1 MDDNGVLVVFD
12 LQDSTPVKCDSVAA
26 MSEFNITINLDLT
39 PIVGNRKRT
48 KKGKRTRD
56 RKKMRHMRNGR
67 QLETKGN
74 QKRSNLPK
82 RGSKYDAAQ
91 SSQNGALRRHPP
103 LSTSTQPKGC
113 PPNRTA
119 DPSNAT
125 PDSSVS
131 TGSHSPSIL
140 TGSRDDSSSSSVVS
154 LHKPAA
160 TPLLAGIPSNYLAI
174 DCEMVGTGPKGS
186 VSQLGRCSLV
196 SYDGDVVYDKF
207 IKPPMPVTDYRT
219 RWSGIR
225 PRNLANATPF
235 SVARKEVKE

>member
-1 MDDNGVLVVFD
+1 
-12 LQDSTPVKCDSVAA
+12 
-26 MSEFNITINLDLT
+26 MSDINIIINLDLT
-39 PIVGNRKRT
+39 PRVLN
-48 KKGKRTRD
+48 KKGTKEGKRKRD
-56 RKKMRHMRNGR
+56 RKKMRHLRNGR

-74 QKRSNLPK
+74 QKSSNLKK

-103 LSTSTQPKGC
+103 LSTSTQPERG

-119 DPSNAT
+119 DPSPSAA
-125 PDSSVS
+125 S

-140 TGSRDDSSSSSVVS
+140 TQSKDDDSSPSVES
-154 LHKPAA
+154 LHKPTVA
-160 TPLLAGIPSNYLAI
+160 PLSAGIPSNYLAI

-186 VSQLGRCSLV
+186 VSQLGRCSVV

-207 IKPPMPVTDYRT
+207 IKPPVPVTDYRT

-225 PRNLANATPF
+225 PRDLANATPF
-235 SVARKEVKE
+235 SVARKEVKKLHSNQSF